1 MSAISFTLGADV
13 VNGCSEK
20 ERKDMLWR
28 ASVLCPMS
36 THSAFEAPLLVVA
49 VPGAARAI
57 PYKLAHHVGDDVLTV
72 NLACLGTWQTS
83 EASLL

>member
-1 MSAISFTLGADV
+1 MDVPKKNGRTGSGVCGRFMSNVNTFGLRGAPP
-13 VNGCSEK
+13 S
-20 ERKDMLWR
+20 
-28 ASVLCPMS
+28 
-36 THSAFEAPLLVVA
+36 LVVA
-49 VPGAARAI
+49 VPAAARAI